1 MASTQKYLGAATPF
15 GKVVYIED
23 RVYNPAVTVEERS
36 GATATYP
43 LPFLIAH
50 GLILEENELSTSR
63 SCLQNEPD
71 KPRTLCADKP

>member
-1 MASTQKYLGAATPF
+1 MALTQKYLGAATPF

-23 RVYNPAVTVEERS
+23 GVYNPAVTVEEQD

-50 GLILEENELSTSR
+50 GLTLVSNETSTVK
-63 SCLQNEPD
+63 SCPQVKLDET
-71 KPRTLCADKP
+71 RTLCADEP